1 MRQLALATLLIA
13 LLATPAAAQAPPAA
27 PARDPGQVSQ
37 ITMEISNQIYSPFC
51 PGKTLVMC
59 PSPGAAEVRQRIQN
73 MAREGK
79 TNEEIK
85 QDILTTYGEEFR
97 IVEPPPQDNILLA
110 IAIAVGLILC
120 LTAVWAFSRKLKQS
134 AAQEAT
140 SAAEDAAPDAPE
152 DDEYLRALRQ
162 EVKE

>member
-1 MRQLALATLLIA
+1 VRQLALATLLIA

-73 MAREGK
+73 MAREH
-79 TNEEIK
+79 N
-85 QDILTTYGEEFR
+85 
-97 IVEPPPQDNILLA
+97 
-110 IAIAVGLILC
+110 IAIVAGS
-120 LTAVWAFSRKLKQS
+120 TAWRHETSGKLRNRS
-134 AAQEAT
+134 WMLW
-140 SAAEDAAPDAPE
+140 PG
-152 DDEYLRALRQ
+152 R
-162 EVKE
+162 